1 MQDSAPIHGQP
12 PAMREPARPQADP
25 WSVVTF
31 VMHDLAA
38 HGIKNRYGPETSL
51 QGAVMAAT
59 ALLESLGVAAVVEDD
74 ES

>member
-12 PAMREPARPQADP
+12 PAMREPARPQCDP

-38 HGIKNRYGPETSL
+38 HGIKTRFGGEASL
-51 QGAVMAAT
+51 GGAVMAAT
-59 ALLESLGVAAVVEDD
+59 ALLESLGVAAIITDD
-74 ES
+74 E